1 MKTLTDTYADRFN
14 KRSLPELLVH
24 KFLTKYGYANGPI
37 IAEAIVKDI
46 LSVVEQCYPERLP
59 PKTVMWLAVRREW
72 KGQRKGIELTDLV
85 PIRLPIATD
94 EEIQLLMKPEL
105 RKKLKAR
112 RAFNRA
118 RFARWC
124 FEAYEQGGVLTL
136 LDLSMLSGMS
146 ENYVGELLR
155 EYEAENE
162 RVVPT
167 RGTVHDLGPSV
178 THKAEVVRRWLR
190 HESPAQIARV
200 LGHSQEAV
208 DRYIADFRKVRLLAQ
223 KVPIDEI
230 PYLTSLSGS
239 VVEQYLALIR
249 QYDSALVLYSE
260 SQDSLVSSDDNPVPA
275 PARTAARSAGRVK
288 GDRRES
294 AAALD
299 TGEHLATVGQVV
311 EQVAC

>member
-37 IAEAIVKDI
+37 VAEAIVKDI

-72 KGQRKGIELTDLV
+72 KGQRKGIELSDLV
-85 PIRLPIATD
+85 PIRLPIATA

-112 RAFNRA
+112 RAFNRT

-162 RVVPT
+162 KVVPT

-223 KVPIDEI
+223 KIPMDEI
-230 PYLTSLSGS
+230 PNLTGLSGS
-239 VVEQYLALIR
+239 VVDQYLALIR
-249 QYDSALVLYSE
+249 QYDSALVFYSE
-260 SQDSLVSSDDNPVPA
+260 SQELLVSSGDRPVPA
-275 PARTAARSAGRVK
+275 PAKTTARSAGRVK

-294 AAALD
+294 EAALD
-299 TGEHLATVGQVV
+299 TGEHLVTVGQVV